1 MSISNL
7 ELAADMTLRDYFDD
21 VNEVAGVNFSDI
33 DMNSE
38 YYDLESLS
46 SSDLAN
52 ESFQCKAMHFNIRGV
67 SNKFDEFKNI
77 NNKPSSMQC

>member
-1 MSISNL
+1 
-7 ELAADMTLRDYFDD
+7 MTLRDYFDD